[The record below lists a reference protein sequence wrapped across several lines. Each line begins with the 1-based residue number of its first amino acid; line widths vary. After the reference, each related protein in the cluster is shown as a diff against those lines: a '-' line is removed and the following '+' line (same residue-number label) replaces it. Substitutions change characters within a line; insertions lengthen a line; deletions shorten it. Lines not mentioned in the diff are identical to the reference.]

1 MKIKSSIRGAV
12 FEPRSLAAVLR
23 SPIAIASSKGR
34 GVKAVI
40 TEGDKRLDN
49 SLAEK
54 LDTKRRERATTFD
67 IRRGRIRPCT
77 GRATLLSLSLSPSP
91 SASDFN
97 GTLHL
102 QRTGGESRAGRQFSL
117 AHNIN
122 VSSRSSGFIVY
133 SIAPLFGSK
142 LYSPFVIAYVKPVFP
157 ARA

>member
-77 GRATLLSLSLSPSP
+77 GRATLLSLSLPLPLLLTLMARCISKEQEGNHVPADNSLWRIISTCPQDPRALSFIQLRPCLGANYIPPS
-91 SASDFN
+91 
-97 GTLHL
+97 
-102 QRTGGESRAGRQFSL
+102 
-117 AHNIN
+117 
-122 VSSRSSGFIVY
+122 
-133 SIAPLFGSK
+133 
-142 LYSPFVIAYVKPVFP
+142 
-157 ARA
+157 